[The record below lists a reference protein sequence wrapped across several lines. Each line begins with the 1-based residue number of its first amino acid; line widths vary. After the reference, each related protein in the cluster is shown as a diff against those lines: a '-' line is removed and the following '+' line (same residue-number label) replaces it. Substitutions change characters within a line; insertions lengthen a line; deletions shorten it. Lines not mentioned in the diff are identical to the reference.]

1 MKAYSAVEIIN
12 MAKEQNVQTKLV
24 KKFRNGQELREYQV
38 MVGGVFLTRK
48 IGAFAHE
55 HA

>member
-1 MKAYSAVEIIN
+1 MKAYSATEIIA
-12 MAKEQNVQTKLV
+12 MAKRQNVQTKLV
-24 KKFRNGQELREYQV
+24 KRFRNGQELRQYQV
-38 MVGGVFLTRK
+38 MVDGVFLTRK

>member
-1 MKAYSAVEIIN
+1 MKAYSAIEIIA
-12 MAKEQNVQTKLV
+12 MAKRQNVQTKLV

-38 MVGGVFLTRK
+38 MVDGVFITRK